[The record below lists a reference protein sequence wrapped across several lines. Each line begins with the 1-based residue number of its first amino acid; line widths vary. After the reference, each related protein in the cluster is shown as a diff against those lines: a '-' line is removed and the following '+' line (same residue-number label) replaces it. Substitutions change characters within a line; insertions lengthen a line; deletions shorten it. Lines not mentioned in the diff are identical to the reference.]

1 MHNVNTRAL
10 HSTVVNVLPTPSTHP
25 LNPPYQSHS
34 HYHRGWF
41 AVARLLLESGARVEA
56 GTEEKDWDE
65 DDGVEMD
72 GRTPLHRAAAAGH
85 VDMVTLLLDRGAR
98 TDVAD
103 VHGWRPIHKAAQLNN
118 TEVVNLLLARG
129 ANTLLRANGVYPS
142 DLTTDK
148 TLKRLLREDE
158 ERRKVTFLVNNH
170 PGVLH
175 LSTKALTNTAIID

>member
-1 MHNVNTRAL
+1 M
-10 HSTVVNVLPTPSTHP
+10 
-25 LNPPYQSHS
+25 
-34 HYHRGWF
+34 
-41 AVARLLLESGARVEA
+41 LLESGARVEA

-85 VDMVTLLLDRGAR
+85 VDMVTLLLDRGAK

-103 VHGWRPIHKAAQLNN
+103 VHGWRPIHKAAQLNHV
-118 TEVVNLLLARG
+118 EVVNLLLARG

-148 TLKRLLREDE
+148 DLKQSLREDE
-158 ERRKVTFLVNNH
+158 DRRKTIFLVKNH
-170 PGVLH
+170 SGGLQ
-175 LSTKALTNTAIID
+175 LSGKLTKSLQNTAIVD

>member
-1 MHNVNTRAL
+1 M
-10 HSTVVNVLPTPSTHP
+10 
-25 LNPPYQSHS
+25 
-34 HYHRGWF
+34 
-41 AVARLLLESGARVEA
+41 ARLLLERGARVEA

-85 VDMVTLLLDRGAR
+85 VDMVTLLLDRGAK

-103 VHGWRPIHKAAQLNN
+103 VHGWRPIHKAAQLNHV
-118 TEVVNLLLARG
+118 EVVNLLLARG

-148 TLKRLLREDE
+148 TLHRLLRDDED
-158 ERRKVTFLVNNH
+158 RRKAIFLVKNHAGGLQLSGKAKNN
-170 PGVLH
+170 LQ
-175 LSTKALTNTAIID
+175 NTAIID